1 MRAAFVILGLVF
13 FSQCSHSPL
22 PAVATSSKVEWYIS
36 AKEPVLTYCPK
47 GASVPVHQGGQS
59 SGEEF
64 VYLADQRTRYYIPS
78 HGYTLHRQQ
87 AIQLKQASISAS
99 ETLLDKTGHFT
110 FKAVRKCFEFT
121 VLFILA
127 VGSAGPGFT

>member
-1 MRAAFVILGLVF
+1 MRAYFVILALVF

-64 VYLADQRTRYYIPS
+64 VYLADQRTRYYIPP
-78 HGYTLHRQQ
+78 HGYPLHRQQ
-87 AIQLKQASISAS
+87 AIALKQASIAAS
-99 ETLLDKTGHFT
+99 ETRLDKTSHLT
-110 FKAVRKCFEFT
+110 HKAAKTCFEIAAA
-121 VLFILA
+121 LILSFMVA
-127 VGSAGPGFT
+127 VAGG